1 LRTVGTLLTLLSV
14 LLAAAAL
21 FAYANG
27 VRTDRAGAAQHVLAA
42 AETGVGAGRWH
53 WLDAEGR
60 VGEPV
65 SEDAVIVPGDM
76 LGFVTDDGALTDT
89 RFSLPPHAG
98 NDAQGQQLA
107 IPDGDAIYGLAPMA
121 PRDLEFARS
130 PQWVLVAAGS
140 ALSFASGVGVL
151 WAGTR
156 VARGAGA
163 AAAAAAA
170 AAERA
175 ATAAAAP

>member
-1 LRTVGTLLTLLSV
+1 MMHGQAAASTPRSRALRAVGTLLTLLSV

-27 VRTDRAGAAQHVLAA
+27 VQTDRAGAAQHVLAA
-42 AETGVGAGRWH
+42 AERGTGPGRWH
-53 WLDAEGR
+53 WLGPDGR

-65 SEDAVIVPGDM
+65 PEDAVIVPGDVI
-76 LGFVTDDGALTDT
+76 GFVTEDGTLTDT
-89 RFSLPPHAG
+89 RFSLPPHAD
-98 NDAQGQQLA
+98 NDAQGQRLA
-107 IPDGDAIYGLAPMA
+107 IPDGNAVYGLAPAA

-156 VARGAGA
+156 VA
-163 AAAAAAA
+163 
-170 AAERA
+170 
-175 ATAAAAP
+175 TAAAAT